1 MPVERRSKEIEFSSS
16 VSTEMALL
24 ACMVLR
30 SEVIPTVMAE
40 IPSDNVFYD
49 QTNQKIY
56 KAIISLY
63 EEGVEVDVITL
74 ADKLRSPE
82 YDFKDSSVYLTEVM
96 DCFHDSA
103 RVTEYCKI
111 LTKKSIARTLVNS
124 IREAYEKADN
134 NESVDEV
141 VKALEVGLGAAEKAQ
156 SDLSILQ
163 GEKLEVVYYE
173 ELNAR
178 KTATKLGTGF
188 MNIDRKLATGFAPGE
203 VSLIAGRPRVGKS
216 VFSLAVCDNLSKIGR
231 GSAYFSLE
239 MDVARQQMDRLV
251 AREAF
256 ISINDLL
263 DIKNWPEDD
272 PRKDKVIEAVEKI
285 KKKPIY
291 FVDQR
296 SMRLREL
303 IGITKR
309 IMDRATVPIEV
320 VFIDLFERLVDVN
333 ESDSPYVIDRKLDEV
348 RSFAQKLNVNFCLV
362 AHISRK
368 SEDDK
373 RKERRPELKHLR
385 RSGAYEQ
392 SSDLVMLLHREKLY
406 NHELV
411 EDLMDVYVDKQR
423 QGDIFH
429 EVLLYDGSISTF
441 LEHHIKQD

>member
-1 MPVERRSKEIEFSSS
+1 MPAERRSKELEFSSS
-16 VSTEMALL
+16 IETEKALL
-24 ACMVLR
+24 ACMILKEE
-30 SEVIPTVMAE
+30 SIPTVMAE
-40 IPSDNVFYD
+40 LPSEDVFYSL
-49 QTNQKIY
+49 TNRKIY
-56 KAIISLY
+56 KALISLY
-63 EEGVEVDVITL
+63 EEGVEVDAVTL
-74 ADKLRSPE
+74 AERLRAPE
-82 YDFKDSSVYLTEVM
+82 YDFEGASLYLTEVM
-96 DCFHDSA
+96 DCFHESA

-124 IREAYEKADN
+124 IREAFDKADN
-134 NESVDEV
+134 NEPVEEV
-141 VKALEVGLGAAEKAQ
+141 VKALEGGLDAVGKTQ
-156 SDLSILQ
+156 SDMTILQ

-178 KTATKLGTGF
+178 KTTTKLGTGF
-188 MNIDRKLATGFAPGE
+188 MNIDRRLATGFAPGE

-256 ISINDLL
+256 ISLNDLL
-263 DIKNWPEDD
+263 DIKSWPEDD
-272 PRKDKVIEAVEKI
+272 PRKDKVIEAVERI

-368 SEDDK
+368 AEDDK

-392 SSDLVMLLHREKLY
+392 SSDLIMLLHREKLY

-441 LEHHIKQD
+441 LEHHIKQE